1 MLRSRIGLAL
11 LILVGLAA
19 AAPAETLELK
29 DGDRVVLI
37 GSTLIERE
45 QRYGY
50 WETMLTSRYPRRNIE
65 FRNLGWSGDT
75 VWGEARAGFGTPVDG
90 YKALLEHVAT
100 LKPTVLLL
108 SYGLN
113 ESFAGEAGLS
123 AFDTQFQK
131 LLGDLKP
138 LKARIAVL
146 APLRLEKQPAPLPDP
161 TQANQNLWHY
171 VSAMHEATG
180 NRDHLWIDVKE
191 LIDRH
196 QATDE
201 PLRLTDNG
209 LHLTPLGY
217 FVTAGILE
225 NALQFSPSG
234 WHVELDAPDKLGRTD
249 GTKLSDLKATLT
261 GVQFTLT
268 STVLP
273 TTAALRSP
281 GHSGVLAVRGLSPGK
296 YQLSVDGVPLATA
309 THEQW
314 SALVGVDDPHELR
327 QIEQLRTA
335 IIKKN
340 ELYFHRWRP
349 QNVTYLFGFRKHE
362 QGNNAAEI
370 PKFDP
375 LVAEQE
381 AKIAALRVPQ
391 PHKFELRRVD

>member
-1 MLRSRIGLAL
+1 MLRSLCWFIL
-11 LILVGLAA
+11 LSLVGRAV
-19 AAPAETLELK
+19 PVSAETLELK

-50 WETMLTSRYPRRNIE
+50 WETMLTSRYPARNIQ

-75 VWGEARAGFGTPVDG
+75 VWGEARAGFGTPADG
-90 YKALLEHVAT
+90 YKALLEHVAAI
-100 LKPTVLLL
+100 KPTVILL

-113 ESFAGEAGLS
+113 ESFAGDAGLK
-123 AFDTQFQK
+123 AFDEQFQK

-138 LKARIAVL
+138 HRARIAVL

-161 TQANQNLWHY
+161 EQANKNLWHY

-196 QATDE
+196 QAGE
-201 PLRLTDNG
+201 QPLRLTDNG

-217 FVTAGILE
+217 WVTAGILE

-234 WHVELDAPDKLGRTD
+234 WHVELEAPGKSGRVE
-249 GTKLSDLKATLT
+249 GTKLTDLKSTDT

-281 GHSGVLAVRGLSPGK
+281 GHSGVLAVRGLAPGK
-296 YQLSVDGVPLATA
+296 YQLSVDGVPLVTA
-309 THEQW
+309 THERW
-314 SALVGVDDPHELR
+314 SSLIGVDDPHELR
-327 QIEQLRTA
+327 QIEQLRAT
-335 IIKKN
+335 ILKKN

-362 QGNNAAEI
+362 QGNNASEI

-375 LVAEQE
+375 LVAEHE
-381 AKIAALRVPQ
+381 AQIAKLRVPQ
-391 PHKFELRRVD
+391 GHKFELKRMD